1 MKPIGVSHG
10 LVFPLVGLIWLRA
23 CALSNGAIYHVK
35 CHIWLMSLCLIRS
48 DYEINCKSVISKY

>member
-1 MKPIGVSHG
+1 MIW
-10 LVFPLVGLIWLRA
+10 FCPLVGLVWLCA
-23 CALSNGAIYHVK
+23 GALSNGAIYHVK